1 MSAATPADLLAA
13 ARKIADAVLYEGYV
27 LYPYRASATKNQVRW
42 QWGVVAPRA
51 WSEAGGCEPW
61 WTQTECLAEPG
72 PDGALFGKVRF
83 MQVRRRL
90 VEQSDGSGGFR
101 AVPSIETAGRLY
113 TSWEEGIEREID
125 FETRFADVCLE
136 EVTQGFRFPAVRGI
150 DDIHDEG
157 GLVVGR
163 VVRDEAPV
171 QGELRISA
179 ERCDAIS
186 PLLKF
191 RLRLENA
198 TLPARLDADRDGAL
212 GGFFVGVHMLLGL
225 RDGKFLSLADPPEW
239 ARSIAERCRNQRA
252 WPVLIGEHGRQD
264 VVLSA
269 PIILEDYPQIA
280 PESPGD
286 LCDAT
291 EIDEILTLRTM
302 ALTDEEKREARATDP
317 RAAAIIGRVES
328 MPSEMLEKLHGA
340 IRYLRGVSAE
350 PAALEGPPCTASDVP
365 WWDPAADTSVNPETD
380 ATWVRGVRVAKGS
393 RVRLCPGFRGA
404 DAQDM
409 FLAGKTA
416 TVEGVFVDVDHKHYL
431 AVTLEDDPAA
441 ELCQWHGR
449 FFYFAPD
456 EIEPIRGGAAE

>member
-1 MSAATPADLLAA
+1 MSAATPGDLLAT
-13 ARKIADAVLYEGYV
+13 ARKIADAVLYEGHV

-51 WSEAGGCEPW
+51 WSEAGGCEEW
-61 WTQTECLAEPG
+61 WTQTECLVEPG
-72 PDGALFGKVRF
+72 SDGALFGKVRF

-101 AVPSIETAGRLY
+101 SVPSVEIAGRLH
-113 TSWEEGIEREID
+113 TSWEEGIEREVD
-125 FETRFADVCLE
+125 FDTRFADVCLE
-136 EVTQGFRFPAVRGI
+136 EVTRPFTFPAVREI
-150 DDIHDEG
+150 EDIRDDHG
-157 GLVVGR
+157 AVVGR

-171 QGELRISA
+171 LGEVRISA

-191 RLRLENA
+191 RLRVENA
-198 TLPARLDADRDGAL
+198 TVPARLDDDRNGAL
-212 GGFFVGVHMLLGL
+212 GGFLVGVHTLLGV
-225 RDGKFLSLADPPEW
+225 RGGKFLSLADPPEW

-252 WPVLIGEHGRQD
+252 WPVLVGEHGRQD

-302 ALTDEEKREARATDP
+302 TLTDEEKREARATDP
-317 RAAAIIGRVES
+317 RAAAIIDRVDS
-328 MPSEMLEKLHGA
+328 MPREMLEKLHGT
-340 IRYLRGVSAE
+340 IRCLRGVTAD
-350 PAALEGPPCTASDVP
+350 PAPLGGPPCAASDVP

-393 RVRLCPGFRGA
+393 RVRLCPGSRGA

-416 TVEGVFVDVDHKHYL
+416 TVEGVFLDVEEKHYI

-441 ELCQWHGR
+441 DLHQWHGR
-449 FFYFAPD
+449 FLYFTPD
-456 EIEPIRGGAAE
+456 EVEPILTGGRE